1 MKVAVLY
8 GGVSGERD
16 VSLASGEGIIRALKA
31 NQHDVIAIDFDP
43 KDMSQIINL
52 DVDLVFIGL
61 HGKHGEDGKIQ
72 GLLEMLNIP
81 YVGSGVLASALA
93 MDKSKAKQIF
103 GLHGIPIAKSNVY
116 SVKDE
121 QNLNKVEQLIQEE
134 FEIPFVIKP
143 NSEGS
148 TLGLTIINDEKEI
161 KEALINASKSD
172 DYAIVEQFIE
182 GIELT
187 VPIKG
192 KIGEETALPIIE
204 IIPKNELYDYES
216 KYTEGG
222 SEHIIPARISEEMT
236 SKIKSYAVKAHQ
248 ALGCETYS
256 RADFILTK
264 ENIPY
269 ILEVNTLPGMTSTS
283 LFPDAARNINL
294 TYEEMIEE
302 FVNLSIK

>member
-1 MKVAVLY
+1 MKIAVLY

-121 QNLNKVEQLIQEE
+121 QNLNKVEQLIQQE

-148 TLGLTIINDEKEI
+148 TLGLTIINDENQI

-172 DYAIVEQFIE
+172 DYAIVEQFID

-192 KIGEETALPIIE
+192 KVGEETALPIIE

-236 SKIKSYAVKAHQ
+236 TMIKSYAVKAHQ

-283 LFPDAARNINL
+283 LFPDAAKNINL